1 MTGSYNDIISTVFVA
16 IRRTKY
22 KEDEETVFL
31 KTAEWTRS
39 ERNDT
44 LVRVR
49 AVVGKLIFRVLG
61 IGVL

>member
-1 MTGSYNDIISTVFVA
+1 MTGSYNDIISTVSVA
-16 IRRTKY
+16 IRTEY
-22 KEDEETVFL
+22 KEDEENVFL

-49 AVVGKLIFRVLG
+49 AVVGKLIFRVPG